1 MNLYGSVLTSGI
13 EQKTARSE
21 FIRLLA
27 IFGDNLPSHP
37 VTGRKKKKD
46 TEGDVARCSA
56 QQCPP
61 LEKSN
66 STYIGHNQ
74 SCSVAV
80 YLGLS
85 KSLLGSLK
93 IYYY

>member
-37 VTGRKKKKD
+37 VTRKKD
-46 TEGDVARCSA
+46 TEGDVAKCSA

-61 LEKSN
+61 MEKIIRKRKGNIFAES
-66 STYIGHNQ
+66 IICC
-74 SCSVAV
+74 SC
-80 YLGLS
+80 LPRFE
-85 KSLLGSLK
+85 
-93 IYYY
+93 